1 MEGEM
6 LRYSRNKNL
15 MSDEEIILLSQKKVC
30 VLGLGGLGG
39 YIVEMLSRIGVGSL
53 TLVDGDVFDETNL
66 NRQLFSSMN
75 NLGSSKALEAEK
87 RVKGINPLTKVI
99 PVYEF
104 VDSSNAMKIIANHDV
119 IVDALDSIDL
129 RKYIAKVCTELNLP
143 LVHGAIAG
151 WYGQVATIYP
161 NDTTLDILYPK
172 DIKKGIEKELGNPSF
187 TPALVASIQVS
198 EVIKLLLNRGD
209 LLRNSFM
216 IIDLYTN
223 DIEVIKTK

>member
-1 MEGEM
+1 M

-15 MSDEEIILLSQKKVC
+15 MSDDEIILLSQKKVC

-87 RVKGINPLTKVI
+87 RVRGINPLTKVI

-104 VDSSNAMKIIANHDV
+104 IDSSNAMKIIANHDV

-129 RKYIAKVCTELNLP
+129 RKSIAKVCTELNLP

-172 DIKKGIEKELGNPSF
+172 DIKRGIEKELGNPSF

-216 IIDLYTN
+216 MIDLYTN

>member
-1 MEGEM
+1 
-6 LRYSRNKNL
+6 
-15 MSDEEIILLSQKKVC
+15 MSDDEIILLSQKKVC

-87 RVKGINPLTKVI
+87 RVRGINPLTKVI

-104 VDSSNAMKIIANHDV
+104 IDSSNAMKIIANHDV

-172 DIKKGIEKELGNPSF
+172 DIKRGIEKELGNPSF

-216 IIDLYTN
+216 MIDLYTN

>member
-1 MEGEM
+1 M

-15 MSDEEIILLSQKKVC
+15 MSDDEITLLSQKKVC

-129 RKYIAKVCTELNLP
+129 RKYIAKACTELNLP

-172 DIKKGIEKELGNPSF
+172 DIKRGIEKELGNPSF

-216 IIDLYTN
+216 MIDLYTN

>member
-1 MEGEM
+1 M

-15 MSDEEIILLSQKKVC
+15 MSDDEIILLSQKKVC

-75 NLGSSKALEAEK
+75 NLGSSKALEAGK

-172 DIKKGIEKELGNPSF
+172 DIKRGIEKELGNPSF

-216 IIDLYTN
+216 MIDLYTN

>member
-1 MEGEM
+1 M

-15 MSDEEIILLSQKKVC
+15 MSDDEIILLSQKKVC

-87 RVKGINPLTKVI
+87 RVRGINPLTKVI

-129 RKYIAKVCTELNLP
+129 RKSIAKVCTELNLP

-172 DIKKGIEKELGNPSF
+172 DIKRGIEKELGNPSF

-216 IIDLYTN
+216 MIDLYTN

>member
-1 MEGEM
+1 M

-15 MSDEEIILLSQKKVC
+15 MSDDEIILLSQKKVC

-104 VDSSNAMKIIANHDV
+104 IDSSNAMKIITNHDV

-129 RKYIAKVCTELNLP
+129 RKSIAKVCTELNLP

-172 DIKKGIEKELGNPSF
+172 DIKRGIEKELGNPSF

-216 IIDLYTN
+216 MIDLYTN

>member
-1 MEGEM
+1 M

-15 MSDEEIILLSQKKVC
+15 MSDDEITLLSQKKVC

-66 NRQLFSSMN
+66 NRQLFSSVN

-129 RKYIAKVCTELNLP
+129 RKYIAKACTELNLP

-172 DIKKGIEKELGNPSF
+172 DIKRGIEKELGNPSF

-216 IIDLYTN
+216 MIDLYTN

>member
-1 MEGEM
+1 M

-15 MSDEEIILLSQKKVC
+15 MSDDEITLLSQKKVC

-87 RVKGINPLTKVI
+87 RVRGINPLTKVI

-129 RKYIAKVCTELNLP
+129 RKSIARACTELNLP

-172 DIKKGIEKELGNPSF
+172 DIKRGIEKELGNPSF

-216 IIDLYTN
+216 MIDLYTN

>member
-1 MEGEM
+1 M

>member
-1 MEGEM
+1 M

-15 MSDEEIILLSQKKVC
+15 MSDDEITLLSQKKVC

-87 RVKGINPLTKVI
+87 RVRGINPLTKVI

-104 VDSSNAMKIIANHDV
+104 IDSSNAMKIIANHDV

-129 RKYIAKVCTELNLP
+129 RKSIAKVCTELNLP

-172 DIKKGIEKELGNPSF
+172 DIKRGIEKELGNPSF

-216 IIDLYTN
+216 MIDLYTN

>member
-1 MEGEM
+1 M

-15 MSDEEIILLSQKKVC
+15 MSDDEITLLSQKKVC

-104 VDSSNAMKIIANHDV
+104 VDSSNAMKIISNHDV

-129 RKYIAKVCTELNLP
+129 RKSIAKVCTELNLP

-172 DIKKGIEKELGNPSF
+172 DIKRGIEKELGNPSF

-216 IIDLYTN
+216 MIDLYTN

>member
-1 MEGEM
+1 M

-15 MSDEEIILLSQKKVC
+15 MSDDEIILLSQKKVC

-75 NLGSSKALEAEK
+75 NLGNSKALEAEK

-104 VDSSNAMKIIANHDV
+104 VDSSNAMKIIADHDV

-172 DIKKGIEKELGNPSF
+172 DIKRGIEKELGNPSF

-216 IIDLYTN
+216 MIDLYTN

>member
-1 MEGEM
+1 M

-15 MSDEEIILLSQKKVC
+15 MSDDEIILLSQKKVC

-87 RVKGINPLTKVI
+87 RVKEINPLTKVI

-172 DIKKGIEKELGNPSF
+172 DIKRGIEKELGNPSF

-216 IIDLYTN
+216 MIDLYTN

>member
-1 MEGEM
+1 M

-15 MSDEEIILLSQKKVC
+15 MSDDEIILLSQKKVC

-87 RVKGINPLTKVI
+87 RVRGINPLTKVI

-172 DIKKGIEKELGNPSF
+172 DIKMGIEKELGNPSF

-216 IIDLYTN
+216 MIDLYTN

>member
-1 MEGEM
+1 M

-15 MSDEEIILLSQKKVC
+15 MSDDEIILLSQKKVC

-75 NLGSSKALEAEK
+75 NLGNSKALEAEK

-104 VDSSNAMKIIANHDV
+104 IDSSNAMKIIANHDV

-172 DIKKGIEKELGNPSF
+172 DIKRGIEKELGNPSF

-216 IIDLYTN
+216 MIDLYTN

>member
-1 MEGEM
+1 M

-15 MSDEEIILLSQKKVC
+15 MSDDEIILLSQKKVC

-87 RVKGINPLTKVI
+87 RVRGINPLTKVI

-104 VDSSNAMKIIANHDV
+104 IDSSNAMKIIANHDV

-129 RKYIAKVCTELNLP
+129 RKSIARACTELNLP

-172 DIKKGIEKELGNPSF
+172 DIKRGIEKELGNPSF

-216 IIDLYTN
+216 MIDLYTN

>member
-1 MEGEM
+1 M

-15 MSDEEIILLSQKKVC
+15 MSDDEIILLSQKKVC

-75 NLGSSKALEAEK
+75 NLGNSKALEAEK

-172 DIKKGIEKELGNPSF
+172 DIKRGIEKELGNPSF

-209 LLRNSFM
+209 FLRNFL
-216 IIDLYTN
+216 IKIKLYRN

>member
-1 MEGEM
+1 M

-15 MSDEEIILLSQKKVC
+15 MSDDEIILLSQKKVC

-104 VDSSNAMKIIANHDV
+104 IDSSNAMKIIANHDV

-129 RKYIAKVCTELNLP
+129 RKSIAKVCTELNLP

-172 DIKKGIEKELGNPSF
+172 DIKRGIEKELGNPSF

-216 IIDLYTN
+216 MIDLYTN

>member
-1 MEGEM
+1 M

-15 MSDEEIILLSQKKVC
+15 MSDDEIILLSQKKVC

-66 NRQLFSSMN
+66 NRQLFSSVN

-104 VDSSNAMKIIANHDV
+104 IDSSNAMKIIANHDV

-129 RKYIAKVCTELNLP
+129 RKSIAKVCTELNLP

-172 DIKKGIEKELGNPSF
+172 YIKRGIEKELGNPSF

-216 IIDLYTN
+216 MIDLYTN

>member
-1 MEGEM
+1 M

-15 MSDEEIILLSQKKVC
+15 MSDDEITLLSQKKVC

-129 RKYIAKVCTELNLP
+129 RKSIAKVCTELNLP

-172 DIKKGIEKELGNPSF
+172 DIKRGIEKELGNPSF

-216 IIDLYTN
+216 MIDLYTN

>member
-1 MEGEM
+1 M

-15 MSDEEIILLSQKKVC
+15 MSDDEITLLSQKKVC

-39 YIVEMLSRIGVGSL
+39 YIVEMLSRIVVGSL

-172 DIKKGIEKELGNPSF
+172 DIKRGIEKELGNPSF

-216 IIDLYTN
+216 MIDLYTN

>member
-1 MEGEM
+1 M

-15 MSDEEIILLSQKKVC
+15 MSDDEITLLSQKKVC

-39 YIVEMLSRIGVGSL
+39 YIVEMLSRIGVGSQ

-87 RVKGINPLTKVI
+87 RVRGINPLTKVI

-104 VDSSNAMKIIANHDV
+104 IDSSNAMKIIANHDV

-172 DIKKGIEKELGNPSF
+172 DIKRGIEKELGNPSF

-216 IIDLYTN
+216 MIDLYTN

>member
-1 MEGEM
+1 M

-15 MSDEEIILLSQKKVC
+15 MSDDEIILLSQKKVC

-75 NLGSSKALEAEK
+75 NLGSPKALEAEK

-129 RKYIAKVCTELNLP
+129 RKSIARACTELNLP

-172 DIKKGIEKELGNPSF
+172 DIKRGIEKELGNPSF

-216 IIDLYTN
+216 MIDLYTN

>member
-1 MEGEM
+1 M

-15 MSDEEIILLSQKKVC
+15 MSDDEIILLSQKKVC

-75 NLGSSKALEAEK
+75 NLGSPKALEAEK

-129 RKYIAKVCTELNLP
+129 RKSIAKVCTELNLP

-172 DIKKGIEKELGNPSF
+172 DIKRGIEKELGNPSF

-216 IIDLYTN
+216 MIDLYTN

>member
-1 MEGEM
+1 M

-15 MSDEEIILLSQKKVC
+15 MSDDEITLLSQKKVC

-172 DIKKGIEKELGNPSF
+172 DIKRGIEKELGNPSF

-216 IIDLYTN
+216 MIDLYTN

>member
-1 MEGEM
+1 M

-15 MSDEEIILLSQKKVC
+15 MSDDEIILLSQKKVC

-104 VDSSNAMKIIANHDV
+104 VDSSNAMKIISNHDV

-172 DIKKGIEKELGNPSF
+172 DIKRGIEKELGNPSF

-216 IIDLYTN
+216 MIDLYTN

>member
-1 MEGEM
+1 M

-15 MSDEEIILLSQKKVC
+15 MSDDEITLLSQKKVC

-87 RVKGINPLTKVI
+87 RVRGINPLTKVI

-104 VDSSNAMKIIANHDV
+104 IDSSNAMKIIANHDV

-161 NDTTLDILYPK
+161 NDTTLDILYPN
-172 DIKKGIEKELGNPSF
+172 DIKRGIEKELGNPSF

-216 IIDLYTN
+216 MIDLYTN

>member
-1 MEGEM
+1 M

-15 MSDEEIILLSQKKVC
+15 MSDDEITLLSQKKVC

-87 RVKGINPLTKVI
+87 RVRGINPLTKVI

-104 VDSSNAMKIIANHDV
+104 IDSSNAMKIIANHDV

-161 NDTTLDILYPK
+161 NDTTLDIL
-172 DIKKGIEKELGNPSF
+172 
-187 TPALVASIQVS
+187 
-198 EVIKLLLNRGD
+198 
-209 LLRNSFM
+209 
-216 IIDLYTN
+216 
-223 DIEVIKTK
+223 

>member
-1 MEGEM
+1 M

-15 MSDEEIILLSQKKVC
+15 MSDDEIILLSQKKVC

-75 NLGSSKALEAEK
+75 NLGNSKALEAEK
-87 RVKGINPLTKVI
+87 RVRGINPLTKVI

-172 DIKKGIEKELGNPSF
+172 DIKRGIEKELGNPSF

-216 IIDLYTN
+216 MIDLYTN

>member
-1 MEGEM
+1 M

-15 MSDEEIILLSQKKVC
+15 MSDDEIILLSQKKVC

-161 NDTTLDILYPK
+161 NDTTLDTLYPK
-172 DIKKGIEKELGNPSF
+172 DIKRGIEKELGNPSF

-216 IIDLYTN
+216 MIDLYTN

>member
-1 MEGEM
+1 M

-15 MSDEEIILLSQKKVC
+15 MSDDEIILLSQKKVC

-87 RVKGINPLTKVI
+87 RVRGINPLTKVI

-129 RKYIAKVCTELNLP
+129 RKSIARACTELNLP

-172 DIKKGIEKELGNPSF
+172 DIKRGIEKELGNPSF

-216 IIDLYTN
+216 MIDLYTN

>member
-1 MEGEM
+1 M

-15 MSDEEIILLSQKKVC
+15 MSDDEIILLSQKKVC

-87 RVKGINPLTKVI
+87 RVRGINPLTKVI

-119 IVDALDSIDL
+119 RVDALDSIDL

-172 DIKKGIEKELGNPSF
+172 DIKRGIEKELGNPSF

-216 IIDLYTN
+216 MIDLYTN

>member
-1 MEGEM
+1 M

-15 MSDEEIILLSQKKVC
+15 MSDDEIILLSQKKVC

-129 RKYIAKVCTELNLP
+129 RKYISNVCTELNLP

-172 DIKKGIEKELGNPSF
+172 DIKRGIEKELGNPSF

-216 IIDLYTN
+216 MIDLYTN

>member
-1 MEGEM
+1 M

-15 MSDEEIILLSQKKVC
+15 MSDDEIILLSQKKVC

-75 NLGSSKALEAEK
+75 NLGSPKALEAEK

-172 DIKKGIEKELGNPSF
+172 DIKRGIEKELGNPSF

-216 IIDLYTN
+216 MIDLYTN

>member
-1 MEGEM
+1 M

-15 MSDEEIILLSQKKVC
+15 MSDDEIILLSQKKVC

-75 NLGSSKALEAEK
+75 NLGNSKALEAEK

-172 DIKKGIEKELGNPSF
+172 DIKRGIEKELGNPSF

>member
-1 MEGEM
+1 MKYQIPQTVFIQEI
-6 LRYSRNKNL
+6 
-15 MSDEEIILLSQKKVC
+15 DDEIILLSQKKVC

-53 TLVDGDVFDETNL
+53 TLVDWDVFDETNL

-172 DIKKGIEKELGNPSF
+172 DIKRGIEKELGNPSF

-216 IIDLYTN
+216 MIDLYTN

>member
-1 MEGEM
+1 M

-172 DIKKGIEKELGNPSF
+172 DIKRGIEKELGNPSF

-216 IIDLYTN
+216 MIDLYTN

>member
-1 MEGEM
+1 M

-15 MSDEEIILLSQKKVC
+15 MSDDEITLLSQKKVC

-129 RKYIAKVCTELNLP
+129 RKSIARACTELNLP

-172 DIKKGIEKELGNPSF
+172 DIKRGIEKELGNPSF

-216 IIDLYTN
+216 MIDLYTN